1 LQTENL
7 NLLIKACQSNNAKAQ
22 MAIYNLFSVAMYN
35 TAFRIIGEQTQA
47 EEIMHDSFLKAFE
60 KIQTIQNQESFA
72 GWLKRI
78 VINKSINHLKKNKKY
93 QTEELSDTKNTP
105 IYIEEEIE
113 SLFEINE
120 SETKTKTAKILQTLN
135 LLKSNYKT
143 ILTLY
148 YIEGFD
154 LEEIESILQI
164 NNQNCRTMLTRA
176 KQSLKIKMIEI

>member
-1 LQTENL
+1 MQTENL
-7 NLLIKACQSNNAKAQ
+7 NLLIKSCQSNNAKAQ
-22 MAIYNLFSVAMYN
+22 LAIYKLFSTAMYN

-60 KIQTIQNQESFA
+60 KIQTIQNHESFA

-78 VINKSINHLKKNKKY
+78 VINKSINHIKKNKKF
-93 QTEELSDTKNTP
+93 QTEELTETKNTP
-105 IYIEEEIE
+105 IYIDEEIDN
-113 SLFEINE
+113 LFATNA
-120 SETKTKTAKILQTLN
+120 SQSKSQLTKILQTLQQV
-135 LLKSNYKT
+135 KPNYKT

-154 LEEIESILQI
+154 LQEIEAILQI

-176 KQSLKIKMIEI
+176 KQSLKIKMTET